1 MDLSFYAIFFWEGP
15 GMTYNPIRVRFLV
28 TALLGLAVP
37 IAASAQGA
45 SRDTTSKKRKGVD
58 TTASQSLPGVEVT
71 ATNDTP
77 AAGVLQQSDIGR
89 FDGVSLVDPINTI
102 PGVFMQTR
110 TPFGGARITL
120 RGYYPS
126 TSGNSP
132 NSNGLGY
139 NVFLNGIPI
148 TDATGTTIL
157 DDIDYST
164 LGSVEVIKGP
174 NSSRY
179 GSYIGGT
186 VNLTTA
192 RPTADQN
199 SLSQQLLSG
208 TDGML
213 STNTTLSHS
222 KDGSDWVL
230 NYGHQGYNGFR
241 PNDFSG
247 KEYLSALGDFKASS
261 NQMISTFFS
270 YNRSNE
276 GLAGEI
282 DSTNFYN
289 RQAVSDAN
297 YLANNSHIAVTS
309 YFAGVSDRYQV
320 NDQFSNQTSVFAS
333 GRVEAQPFAHGF
345 TDVDQVNFGARS
357 VFDWSGQWGTV
368 GVQGALGGTI
378 QQSNFTSNGVFITPA
393 PPYPERPSDTEN
405 FAVNSSVFTEWT
417 FNFPGMWA
425 ATVGGSVNSDD
436 FATRN
441 LLKSSI
447 LFDTTTLAQKSFGNV
462 FDPRASLSKTFSNG
476 MLVFADVSTGFAPP
490 LLSQVIANNG
500 TVDLGLKPESAT
512 QYEAGVQGSWFAR
525 RLSSQ
530 LTWFDLDNTNKLV
543 SQTVSSVTSTV
554 NVGEQR
560 NQGVEFAL
568 SWLAVGNNDQ
578 WLTQLRPWV
587 TYTYTDAKYVSFLSD
602 DNNNAA
608 TVSYSGNQVA
618 RVPKTMY
625 NIGLDAD
632 THSGFYIHGTYQ
644 FVDKVPVTFDNSTW
658 MKSYDILSAKIGYA
672 AKITGHY
679 LLDLSFGGTNLTNS
693 TYYTAIFVGPNY
705 KGLAQG
711 PDGGTGDGYILPAP
725 YGAQYFANVKLTYV
739 F

>member
-1 MDLSFYAIFFWEGP
+1 MIHP
-15 GMTYNPIRVRFLV
+15 PTRVRILL
-28 TALLGLAVP
+28 TALLGMALP

-45 SRDTTSKKRKGVD
+45 SRDTTAKKKQGAD
-58 TTASQSLPGVEVT
+58 TTQTLPGVEVT
-71 ATNDTP
+71 ATKDTP

-199 SLSQQLLSG
+199 SLSQQVLSG
-208 TDGML
+208 TDGLL

-247 KEYLSALGDFKASS
+247 KEYVSALGDFKASS
-261 NQMISTFFS
+261 SQTISAFFS

-309 YFAGVSDRYQV
+309 YFAGVSDRYQI
-320 NDQFSNQTSVFAS
+320 NDQLSNQTSVFAS
-333 GRVEAQPFAHGF
+333 GRIEAQPFAHGF

-357 VFDWSGQWGTV
+357 VFDWTGQWGSV
-368 GVQGALGGTI
+368 GVNGSLGGMI

-393 PPYPERPSDTEN
+393 PPIRSGRRTARTLPSTARYSPN
-405 FAVNSSVFTEWT
+405 GPST
-417 FNFPGMWA
+417 FRGCGPQ
-425 ATVGGSVNSDD
+425 
-436 FATRN
+436 R
-441 LLKSSI
+441 
-447 LFDTTTLAQKSFGNV
+447 LA
-462 FDPRASLSKTFSNG
+462 
-476 MLVFADVSTGFAPP
+476 
-490 LLSQVIANNG
+490 
-500 TVDLGLKPESAT
+500 
-512 QYEAGVQGSWFAR
+512 
-525 RLSSQ
+525 
-530 LTWFDLDNTNKLV
+530 
-543 SQTVSSVTSTV
+543 
-554 NVGEQR
+554 
-560 NQGVEFAL
+560 
-568 SWLAVGNNDQ
+568 
-578 WLTQLRPWV
+578 
-587 TYTYTDAKYVSFLSD
+587 
-602 DNNNAA
+602 
-608 TVSYSGNQVA
+608 
-618 RVPKTMY
+618 
-625 NIGLDAD
+625 
-632 THSGFYIHGTYQ
+632 
-644 FVDKVPVTFDNSTW
+644 
-658 MKSYDILSAKIGYA
+658 
-672 AKITGHY
+672 
-679 LLDLSFGGTNLTNS
+679 
-693 TYYTAIFVGPNY
+693 
-705 KGLAQG
+705 
-711 PDGGTGDGYILPAP
+711 PA
-725 YGAQYFANVKLTYV
+725 
-739 F
+739 